1 MIEVDCFVMI
11 LFGLKLVIRWDGNE
25 IHVPDVLTFHFYLK
39 ENIRHRH
46 SKDQHFNVV

>member
-11 LFGLKLVIRWDGNE
+11 LFGLKLVICWDGIE
-25 IHVPDVLTFHFYLK
+25 IYVHDVLTFYFYLK

-46 SKDQHFNVV
+46 SKDQHFSDI